1 MVRLEEALM
10 ALGPWEG
17 RAVAFVIGAGIGV
30 LLRMLWVFGVLIYRG
45 CSAEDK
51 DYEAVPEDDDE
62 EEDVTRTP
70 LTAPPTY
77 VYPLDEKVRFEEAPK
92 APTGN

>member
-1 MVRLEEALM
+1 MIRLEGALM

-30 LLRMLWVFGVLIYRG
+30 LIRMIWVFGILIARG
-45 CSAEDK
+45 CSSDDK
-51 DYEAVPEDDDE
+51 EYEAVPEDDDE
-62 EEDVTRTP
+62 EEDVRRTP

-77 VYPLDEKVRFEEAPK
+77 VYPIDEKVTFEEVPK
-92 APTGN
+92 APAGN